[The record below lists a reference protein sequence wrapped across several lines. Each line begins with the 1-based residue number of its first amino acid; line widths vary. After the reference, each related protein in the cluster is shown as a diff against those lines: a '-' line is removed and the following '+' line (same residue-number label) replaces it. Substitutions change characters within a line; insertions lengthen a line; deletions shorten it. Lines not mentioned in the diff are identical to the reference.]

1 MKKSKELLI
10 IFIIVLSSCGLQK
23 AQTMQKAQVKDRIE
37 ISINSNWTEKMLKNT
52 QTQLKLKNI
61 DFQYSDLFINKK
73 GELKAIKI
81 IVNCND
87 GYSGSSDTKELNK
100 NSQFGFFRDYSKSSK
115 TQFRVGTF

>member
-1 MKKSKELLI
+1 ML
-10 IFIIVLSSCGLQK
+10 K
-23 AQTMQKAQVKDRIE
+23 AQTKEKPQVKDRIE

-61 DFQYSDLFINKK
+61 DFQYSDLFFNNK

-87 GYSGSSDTKELNK
+87 GYSGSSDTKTLNE
-100 NSQFGFFRDYSKSSK
+100 NSRFGFFRDYSKSSK
-115 TQFRVGTF
+115 TQFRIGTF